1 MGGRGARG
9 TGSPDPSV
17 ISNPRVYARV
27 QLVRIMEML
36 AWLESSALA
45 RWVVESESLLAL
57 PTVLTLHT
65 MGLAILVGP
74 AWVLDLRLLGLWRQ
88 IPLAA
93 MRVLYRPMWIGL
105 GINTV
110 TGILLFMSQA
120 TQRGTSPI
128 FFTKMFFVACGVST
142 LVLIQRH
149 VYGPTADPENH
160 IVEAQAVSIYRAVSL
175 RVASAPL

>member
-1 MGGRGARG
+1 
-9 TGSPDPSV
+9 
-17 ISNPRVYARV
+17 
-27 QLVRIMEML
+27 MEML

-65 MGLAILVGP
+65 MGLAILVGS

-105 GINTV
+105 GINTA

-120 TQRGTSPI
+120 TERGTSPT

-149 VYGPTADPENH
+149 VYGPAADPEKPSGMTRSLA
-160 IVEAQAVSIYRAVSL
+160 IGSMLAWTAAVTAGRMLGYIFMIES
-175 RVASAPL
+175 